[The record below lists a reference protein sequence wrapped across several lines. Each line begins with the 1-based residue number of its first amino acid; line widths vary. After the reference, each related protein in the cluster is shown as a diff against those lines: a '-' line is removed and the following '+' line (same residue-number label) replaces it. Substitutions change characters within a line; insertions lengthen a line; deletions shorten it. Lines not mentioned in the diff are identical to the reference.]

1 MSTLTF
7 STIDEVWKDPMM
19 MMPEEKTIE
28 SKYVNGYDDYN
39 NLYPVDNFYLED
51 NIYDSKKH
59 IDNDILDEDIPKKIY
74 SNIVKEKEQE
84 SKKELCD
91 QHYREQLDLILY
103 VSSGILIILL
113 MNQIL
118 NLGCS
123 MR

>member
-1 MSTLTF
+1 M
-7 STIDEVWKDPMM
+7 V
-19 MMPEEKTIE
+19 PEEKTIE

-84 SKKELCD
+84 SKKESCD
-91 QHYREQLDLILY
+91 HYYREQLDLILY